1 MLSNIFLPYRFTVV
15 AVLCLQIDSQLPE
28 KRNMTF
34 TVLPTKPT
42 TRYSLLFIWPTR
54 EIMRAHTTFPGALHS
69 ASSSSYSP
77 PGKFLFIW
85 QSQIWCHW
93 LDRTSLSPLEH
104 HTSRTNRSTVT
115 VQYKDRHT
123 HTHSQIH
130 RHTYIPAHTHA
141 RVHLLT
147 CTHIHTHMCTYVH
160 APQIKPTSRN
170 IIIKK
175 CWKTKTKEKP
185 SKQQRPLRYHTGK
198 TWGGSAATYHRR
210 DGSIE
215 RKEILINMLMLIS
228 KKIFCNLFFC
238 EN

>member
-1 MLSNIFLPYRFTVV
+1 MLSNIFLSDRFTVV

-54 EIMRAHTTFPGALHS
+54 EIMRANTTFPGALHS
-69 ASSSSYSP
+69 ASSSSYSS

-85 QSQIWCHW
+85 QNQIWCHW

-123 HTHSQIH
+123 HILKYIYT
-130 RHTYIPAHTHA
+130 RTYMHTHTHEC
-141 RVHLLT
+141 VHMHSHT
-147 CTHIHTHMCTYVH
+147 CVPMRMHH
-160 APQIKPTSRN
+160 K
-170 IIIKK
+170 
-175 CWKTKTKEKP
+175 
-185 SKQQRPLRYHTGK
+185 
-198 TWGGSAATYHRR
+198 
-210 DGSIE
+210 
-215 RKEILINMLMLIS
+215 
-228 KKIFCNLFFC
+228 
-238 EN
+238 